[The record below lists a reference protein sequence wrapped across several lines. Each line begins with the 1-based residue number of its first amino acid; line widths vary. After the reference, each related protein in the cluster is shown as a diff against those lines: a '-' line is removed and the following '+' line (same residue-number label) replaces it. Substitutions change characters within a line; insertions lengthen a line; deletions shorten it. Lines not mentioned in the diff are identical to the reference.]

1 MARLDTM
8 PEPMHSHL
16 AELPCPTFYTR
27 PWVSGPPLYQ
37 RRVAIISTAGVHR
50 RDDRPFE
57 GMSGDFRVIPNT
69 CTAKDLVMTHL
80 STNFD
85 RTGFQQDWNVV
96 FPLDRIRELAYD
108 STIGSV
114 ADFPH
119 DVPIKADT
127 ARDSLEQL
135 ACPVSFAGPA
145 THETETE
152 KLLAAFKQELS
163 EFRSWYD
170 IGLEKRG
177 YSSVVYFPPDAVLQ
191 VFIDFLSDTPMTL
204 EENMSSPASALRFAA
219 QDLKSIYFESMM
231 FRPDMVLTDDAAFT
245 RWF

>member
-1 MARLDTM
+1 MGA
-8 PEPMHSHL
+8 L
-16 AELPCPTFYTR
+16 AHYLETRGIPTTQISLIREHTQTIQPPRALWVPFALGRPLGLP
-27 PWVSGPPLYQ
+27 
-37 RRVAIISTAGVHR
+37 
-50 RDDRPFE
+50 
-57 GMSGDFRVIPNT
+57 GDP
-69 CTAKDLVMTHL
+69 
-80 STNFD
+80 
-85 RTGFQQDWNVV
+85 GFQQQV
-96 FPLDRIRELAYD
+96 LQAALALLEAPK
-108 STIGSV
+108 GPV
-114 ADFPH
+114 LADFPH

-127 ARDSLEQL
+127 ARDSLEQP

-219 QDLKSIYFESMM
+219 QDLKAIYFESVM
-231 FRPDMVLTDDAAFT
+231 FRPDMVLPEDAAFT
-245 RWF
+245 RWFWQKTASGALFKAVKEKCSASDDKAMKMTGEMLLVPLGQS